1 MTIKLFLRR
10 ILGGIC
16 QTREKDKHTTGIK
29 EDAIALIIEN

>member
-29 EDAIALIIEN
+29 KDAIVLIIEN